1 MCLETVRQNQIS
13 NFKDKFPKRLYLYQ
27 FVVQLTLYDYISTY
41 SIDIIKVV
49 DLFYGLLGSS
59 SLWCSGIWQIV
70 IIIRSINFHVSFI
83 VFTHLVASEEFL
95 VYIYFTHMQLDE
107 AEEFLHVVLT
117 GGR

>member
-1 MCLETVRQNQIS
+1 MIRRMCLETVRQNQIS

-59 SLWCSGIWQIV
+59 SLWCSGI
-70 IIIRSINFHVSFI
+70 
-83 VFTHLVASEEFL
+83 
-95 VYIYFTHMQLDE
+95 
-107 AEEFLHVVLT
+107 
-117 GGR
+117 